1 MELKQKLINQINKS
15 PKLLKQYIITLEL
28 GQDSHQLMADVLIH
42 EENKMLRKKI
52 IQLKGKLK

>member
-1 MELKQKLINQINKS
+1 MNLKQKLLNQINRS
-15 PKLLKQYIITLEL
+15 PRLLKQYIINLEL

-52 IQLKGKLK
+52 IELKRNIK

>member
-15 PKLLKQYIITLEL
+15 PRLLRSYIMNLEI

-42 EENKMLRKKI
+42 EKIANSRK
-52 IQLKGKLK
+52 GSRN